1 VSPSLIR
8 WGGIGAILGSVLGI
22 VLMPILSYLW
32 ATYSDLYGYFGR
44 VYFRVFLDNMAG
56 LSVRYAWRRGKSGL
70 QGTDELE
77 LERLVL
83 VMTFV
88 GLAIA
93 LVGSILDY
101 WGGGSGEAFTQ
112 VQITGYGLEMTGILL
127 VLLGSVLLGLSYR
140 RTNVLPRLVPWLLI
154 TAGPGASCCPS
165 CTSPAEPCSCSA
177 APG

>member
-1 VSPSLIR
+1 
-8 WGGIGAILGSVLGI
+8 
-22 VLMPILSYLW
+22 
-32 ATYSDLYGYFGR
+32 
-44 VYFRVFLDNMAG
+44 
-56 LSVRYAWRRGKSGL
+56 
-70 QGTDELE
+70 
-77 LERLVL
+77 
-83 VMTFV
+83 MTFV

-154 TAGPGASCCPS
+154 TAGPRASCCLL

>member
-1 VSPSLIR
+1 
-8 WGGIGAILGSVLGI
+8 
-22 VLMPILSYLW
+22 
-32 ATYSDLYGYFGR
+32 
-44 VYFRVFLDNMAG
+44 MAG
-56 LSVRYAWRRGKSGL
+56 LSGLYAWRRGKSGL
-70 QGTDELE
+70 QDTDELE

-154 TAGPGASCCPS
+154 TAGPGGILLSLVHIPSGAMLLFCCAWVVLGYLLL
-165 CTSPAEPCSCSA
+165 TGRILPAQPA
-177 APG
+177 MGQRTV